1 MSGIP
6 KPYGTPRMRAEG
18 TVELLNRSLSAQFD
32 FRHFRILIAAARSQR
47 SKRISRI

>member
-1 MSGIP
+1 MSGIS

-18 TVELLNRSLSAQFD
+18 TVELLIRILSVKFD
-32 FRHFRILIAAARSQR
+32 FRHFRILIASRSQR